1 MGSKKLMA
9 TICAVIAALLYAI
22 YIPASK
28 LLLGHIEP
36 AFLASLLYLGAGL
49 GIGVLYLIAS
59 FRKNS
64 VQEGLSRDALPYT
77 IGMIVLDI
85 AAPILMMLGL
95 SGVSSSNASLLN
107 NFEIVATSIVALLVF
122 KEVIS
127 KRLWLA
133 ILLITLASALLT
145 AGDFSAISLSFG
157 SLFIVAATICW
168 GVENNLTKKISS
180 KNTFQIVIL
189 KGICCGIGS
198 GIVALI
204 KGEVFPQG
212 SYFASALLLGFVA
225 FGMSIFFY
233 VRAQKELGAAQT
245 SAFYA
250 LAPFV
255 GALLSF
261 LFLRDAITTN
271 FVISFLIMI
280 VGTSLVVWD
289 TLLVS
294 HSHLHTH
301 VIAMTRDGHV
311 QIQTI
316 EHIHTHKHFVTDKNH
331 THPHQ
336 K

>member
-1 MGSKKLMA
+1 
-9 TICAVIAALLYAI
+9 
-22 YIPASK
+22 
-28 LLLGHIEP
+28 
-36 AFLASLLYLGAGL
+36 
-49 GIGVLYLIAS
+49 
-59 FRKNS
+59 
-64 VQEGLSRDALPYT
+64 
-77 IGMIVLDI
+77 MIVLDI
-85 AAPILMMLGL
+85 AAPILMMFGL
-95 SGVSSSNASLLN
+95 SAVSSSNASLLN
-107 NFEIVATSIVALLVF
+107 NLEIVATSIVALLVF

-133 ILLITLASALLT
+133 ILLIALASILLT
-145 AGDFSAISLSFG
+145 VGDFSAFTLSFG
-157 SLFIVAATICW
+157 SFYVLAATICW
-168 GVENNLTKKISS
+168 GVENNLTKKIST
-180 KNTFQIVIL
+180 KNTSQIVMV

-204 KGEVFPQG
+204 KGEIFPQL
-212 SYFASALLLGFVA
+212 SYFALALLLGFVA
-225 FGMSIFFY
+225 FGLSIFLY

-261 LFLRDAITTN
+261 LFLRNAITMN
-271 FVISFLIMI
+271 FIIAFLIMI
-280 VGTSLVVWD
+280 AGTSLVVWD

-301 VIAMTRDGHV
+301 VIAMTREGHV

-316 EHIHTHKHFVTDKNH
+316 EHVHTHKHFVTDKNH